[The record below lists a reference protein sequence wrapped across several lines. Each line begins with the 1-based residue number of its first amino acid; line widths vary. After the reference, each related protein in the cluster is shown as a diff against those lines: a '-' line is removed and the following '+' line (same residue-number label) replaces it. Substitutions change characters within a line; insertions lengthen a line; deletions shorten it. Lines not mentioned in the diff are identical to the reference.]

1 MAEGLGVGVAELH
14 HADAVAHAVVGDHRA
29 GRLRGLLDVVGGA
42 GRGVAEDDLFGDAP
56 AHAVDQVVEEL
67 VAGLVE
73 AVLGGHDH
81 RVAQGAAARQDRHLR
96 DRVRVVQG
104 GGGQGVAGLVVGGH
118 GLVVVVHDAGTLLR
132 ARDHT
137 VDGLVD
143 GALVDEL
150 HVRTRGEQRR
160 LVEDVRQV
168 RTREAGRALGNL
180 TQVNLLGERLALRV
194 HLQDGLAALQVGSL
208 DGDLTVET
216 PRAQQRRV
224 EDVGTV
230 GRRDQ
235 DNVGALVE
243 AVHLDE
249 ELVQGLLALVVA
261 ATDAG
266 AAVAT
271 HGVNLVDEDDGR
283 RVLLG
288 ALEKLTH
295 AGRAHADVELHELRA
310 RNREEGSIRLAGH
323 GLGEEGLTGS
333 GRTVEQDAAR
343 NTRTHL
349 VELIRGGQELADLLE
364 LLHGL
369 VLTGDVREGDVGA
382 LLVEFLGARL
392 GETAHHARARHGAHD
407 EVERAHEDQQ
417 RNQQLE
423 ESAEGARLGTDRVP
437 PLGRGLGGH
446 GVQDVLRLHVRV
458 REIDAL
464 AQIRGLVVIAGAL
477 VHVAFRERQV
487 HLLGALVEDHLL
499 HRITR
504 DERQALRGRD
514 RARLVRLP
522 QEPAT
527 HQQDDE
533 RNQHPAQAG
542 ALILNLL
549 VHRRPLQVS
558 VLSCCTRAAAAC
570 QRRAGCGTFQRNPG
584 RNRRRTHREY
594 RSPHRP
600 HRRQPW
606 QPPACAGQSRS

>member
-1 MAEGLGVGVAELH
+1 MPEGLGVGVAQLD
-14 HADAVAHAVVGDHRA
+14 HADAVAHAVVGDHGA

-42 GRGVAEDDLFGDAP
+42 GRRIAEDDLFGDSA
-56 AHAVDQVVEEL
+56 AHAVDQIVEEL
-67 VAGLVE
+67 VARLVE
-73 AVLGGHDH
+73 TVLGGHDH

-96 DRVRVVQG
+96 DRIRVVQG
-104 GGGQGVAGLVVGGH
+104 GGGQCVAGLVVGGH
-118 GLVVVVHDAGTLLR
+118 GLVVVVHDSGALLR
-132 ARDHT
+132 AGDHA

-143 GALVDEL
+143 RTLVNEL

-160 LVEDVRQV
+160 LIQDVRQV
-168 RTREAGRALGNL
+168 RAREARRALGDL
-180 TQVNLLGERLALRV
+180 TQVDLRGQRLALRV
-194 HLQDGLAALQVGSL
+194 DLEDGLAALQVGGL
-208 DGDLTVET
+208 DSDLAVET
-216 PRAQQRRV
+216 ARAQQRRV
-224 EDVGTV
+224 EDIGAV
-230 GRRDQ
+230 GRRDE
-235 DNVGALVE
+235 DDVGTLVE

-261 ATDAG
+261 AADT
-266 AAVAT
+266 AATVAT
-271 HGVNLVDEDDGR
+271 HGVNLVDEDNGR
-283 RVLLG
+283 RVLLR
-288 ALEKLTH
+288 ALEQLTH
-295 AGRAHADVELHELRA
+295 AGGTHADVELHELRA
-310 RNREEGSIRLAGH
+310 GNREEGGIRLAGH

-349 VELIRGGQELADLLE
+349 VELVRGRQELADFLE

-382 LLVEFLGARL
+382 LLVEFLGAR
-392 GETAHHARARHGAHD
+392 GREAAHHARTRHGAHD

-423 ESAEGARLGTDRVP
+423 DSAEGARLGTDRVP
-437 PLGRGLGGH
+437 ALGRGLGGH

-458 REIDAL
+458 REVDAL
-464 AQIRGLVVIAGAL
+464 TQIRGLVVIAGAL

-487 HLLGALVEDHLL
+487 HLLGALIEDHLL
-499 HRITR
+499 HRVTR

-514 RARLVRLP
+514 RTRLVRLP

-527 HQQDDE
+527 HQQDEE
-533 RNQHPAQAG
+533 RNQHPAQAR

-549 VHRRPLQVS
+549 VHRRPLQIS

-570 QRRAGCGTFQRNPG
+570 QRRAGCGTFRRNPG
-584 RNRRRTHREY
+584 RNRRRTHREC
-594 RSPHRP
+594 RSPRRP

-606 QPPACAGQSRS
+606 RPPAYAGRSRS